1 MEDLL
6 YYTCLFDYYKDLFT
20 KTKQDYFIDY
30 YFNNLTQEE
39 IAENYKVSKNAVSKT
54 LKEVKEKLDYYE
66 EKLKLYHNKE
76 KIKTLLSSSEFTK
89 IEEYIEAIRLIFFWL
104 KYATILTTTRGT
116 KIKKLLK
123 LFIKVSSKLRD
134 NINKTTYKQILK
146 NWNFKSL

>member
-20 KTKQDYFIDY
+20 KIKQDYFIDY

-39 IAENYKVSKNAVSKT
+39 IAENYKVYKNAVSKT

-76 KIKTLLSSSEFTK
+76 KIKTLLSSSEFSK
-89 IEEYIEAIRLIFFWL
+89 IEEYI
-104 KYATILTTTRGT
+104 
-116 KIKKLLK
+116 
-123 LFIKVSSKLRD
+123 
-134 NINKTTYKQILK
+134 
-146 NWNFKSL
+146 

>member
-6 YYTCLFDYYKDLFT
+6 YYTYLFDYYKDLFT

-89 IEEYIEAIRLIFFWL
+89 IEEYI
-104 KYATILTTTRGT
+104 
-116 KIKKLLK
+116 
-123 LFIKVSSKLRD
+123 
-134 NINKTTYKQILK
+134 
-146 NWNFKSL
+146 

>member
-1 MEDLL
+1 MVIEIVNWN
-6 YYTCLFDYYKDLFT
+6 LFQQKTDYQKSDLFT

-89 IEEYIEAIRLIFFWL
+89 IEEYI
-104 KYATILTTTRGT
+104 
-116 KIKKLLK
+116 
-123 LFIKVSSKLRD
+123 
-134 NINKTTYKQILK
+134 
-146 NWNFKSL
+146 

>member
-20 KTKQDYFIDY
+20 KTKKDYFIYY

-76 KIKTLLSSSEFTK
+76 KIKTLLTSSEFTK
-89 IEEYIEAIRLIFFWL
+89 IEEYI
-104 KYATILTTTRGT
+104 
-116 KIKKLLK
+116 
-123 LFIKVSSKLRD
+123 
-134 NINKTTYKQILK
+134 
-146 NWNFKSL
+146 

>member
-20 KTKQDYFIDY
+20 KTKKDYFIDY

-54 LKEVKEKLDYYE
+54 LMEVKEKLDYYE

-89 IEEYIEAIRLIFFWL
+89 IEEYI
-104 KYATILTTTRGT
+104 
-116 KIKKLLK
+116 
-123 LFIKVSSKLRD
+123 
-134 NINKTTYKQILK
+134 
-146 NWNFKSL
+146 

>member
-20 KTKQDYFIDY
+20 KTKKDYFIDY

-66 EKLKLYHNKE
+66 EKLKIYHNKE
-76 KIKTLLSSSEFTK
+76 KIKTLLSSSEFNK
-89 IEEYIEAIRLIFFWL
+89 IEEYI
-104 KYATILTTTRGT
+104 
-116 KIKKLLK
+116 
-123 LFIKVSSKLRD
+123 
-134 NINKTTYKQILK
+134 
-146 NWNFKSL
+146 